1 MKNKIIAITA
11 NTCWYIYNFRKNTII
26 SLIEHGY
33 RVIACAPKDD
43 YTASLEQLGC
53 VYEEV
58 KIDKS
63 GINPLHDICTTINF
77 YQVFKKNNVN
87 IVLNFTPKNNIYST
101 IAAKILNA
109 KVINNI
115 AGLGAAFG
123 NTGWLN
129 FIVKSLYKFSQKN
142 ADFIFFQNEDD
153 YNIFKKL
160 GINSIN
166 TDILPGSGV
175 DLKRF
180 KITHS
185 RMDGVTRFALVA
197 RMLADKGIM
206 QYVGAAKKLKSKYN
220 NVEFLLVGFI
230 DDTNPRSV
238 TTTQMNEWV
247 SEGHVKYLGVSNS
260 IEKILSD
267 VDCVVLPSYYREGV
281 PKSLL
286 EAAAMGKPLITTDN
300 VGCKETLQD
309 GITGFLCEPRSVE
322 SLSDKMEIIINMP
335 EPKRSAMGKAGR
347 NFIEARFDEQIVIN
361 KYLKAID
368 TIIGK

>member
-1 MKNKIIAITA
+1 MKDKIIAITA

-33 RVIACAPKDD
+33 HVIACAPRDD
-43 YTASLEQLGC
+43 YTSLLEELGC
-53 VYEEV
+53 AYEEV

-63 GINPLHDICTTINF
+63 GINPLNDIYTVINF
-77 YQVFKKNNVN
+77 YKIFKRNNVV

-101 IAAKILNA
+101 IAAKICKV

-123 NTGWLN
+123 HSGWLN
-129 FIVKSLYKFSQKN
+129 LIVKTLYKFSQSN

-153 YNIFKKL
+153 SNIFRRL
-160 GINSIN
+160 GISGVN

-180 KITHS
+180 TVTRP
-185 RMDGVTRFALVA
+185 RMDGVTRFALIA
-197 RMLADKGIM
+197 RMLTDKGIL
-206 QYVGAAKKLKSKYN
+206 QYVGAAKNLKSKYN

-230 DDTNPRSV
+230 DDKNPRSI
-238 TTTQMNEWV
+238 TTTQMNGWV
-247 SEGHVKYLGVSNS
+247 SEGHVKYLGVSDS
-260 IEKILSD
+260 IEKILGD
-267 VDCVVLPSYYREGV
+267 VDCVVLPSFYREGV

-300 VGCKETLQD
+300 VGCKETLED
-309 GITGFLCEPRSVE
+309 GVTGFLCEPRSVE
-322 SLSDKMEIIINMP
+322 SLSDKMELIINMP
-335 EPKRSAMGKAGR
+335 EHERIAMGTAGR
-347 NFIEARFDEQIVIN
+347 NFIETRFDEQIVIN
-361 KYLKAID
+361 KYLNAIE
-368 TIIGK
+368 TIMWK